1 MLILVNLLL
10 KYKNDYQVIC
20 FSKGANISGREDF
33 YYISI
38 DITNEENL
46 KKRLLEINP
55 DAIINTAA
63 MTQVDDCETY
73 KKECDVLNV
82 DVVKWLKEVSEII
95 NCHVIH
101 LSTDFI
107 FDGIKGNYKET
118 DLPNPLSYY
127 GNSKLKSEEKMPI
140 YTKSR

>member
-1 MLILVNLLL
+1 
-10 KYKNDYQVIC
+10 
-20 FSKGANISGREDF
+20 
-33 YYISI
+33 
-38 DITNEENL
+38 
-46 KKRLLEINP
+46 
-55 DAIINTAA
+55 

-127 GNSKLKSEEKMPI
+127 GN
-140 YTKSR
+140 